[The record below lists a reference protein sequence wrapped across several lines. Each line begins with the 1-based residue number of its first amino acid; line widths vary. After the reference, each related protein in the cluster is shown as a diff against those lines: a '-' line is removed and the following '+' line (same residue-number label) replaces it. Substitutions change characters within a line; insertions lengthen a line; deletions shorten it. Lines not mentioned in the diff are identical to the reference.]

1 MITVRFSYSDGLYTG
16 FSVRGHAG
24 LAEAGEDVLCAAVSS
39 AAYLVANTLTD
50 VAGAPC
56 DAAVSDAEMTV
67 RLSEWDAEPVQVLLK
82 GFALHLRELSRQYPR
97 HLKVIY
103 GGKNNA

>member
-1 MITVRFSYSDGLYTG
+1 
-16 FSVRGHAG
+16 
-24 LAEAGEDVLCAAVSS
+24 
-39 AAYLVANTLTD
+39 
-50 VAGAPC
+50 
-56 DAAVSDAEMTV
+56 MTV

-97 HLKVIY
+97 QLKVIY